1 MGNDPSD
8 MAMDQQNPPLASST
22 SAPIVPSHCGYCAKP
37 WNWQLDKFCAL
48 CGFPQHGTDQE
59 RSNFIYDRGLEK
71 GNKTVADE
79 QVRKA
84 RHALLIVAALN
95 MIPYLIAGGAV
106 LIVTGLV
113 ISCMFLGLAFWTK
126 HKPLPA
132 IITALSLYGLLILLA
147 AIEEP
152 ASLFSGIILKVIVIS
167 ALIYALRALKQPVT
181 SKRK

>member
-1 MGNDPSD
+1 
-8 MAMDQQNPPLASST
+8 MDQQTTSPAPST
-22 SAPIVPSHCGYCAKP
+22 SGATMPAHCGYCAKP
-37 WNWQLDKFCAL
+37 WNWQMDKFCAL
-48 CGFPQHGTDQE
+48 CGFPQHGSDQE

-84 RHALLIVAALN
+84 RHALFVVAALN

-113 ISCMFLGLAFWTK
+113 ISGIFLGLAFWTK

-132 IITALSLYGLLILLA
+132 IITALSLYGLLIVLA
-147 AIEEP
+147 AIENP
-152 ASLFSGIILKVIVIS
+152 TSLFSGIILKVIVIS

-181 SKRK
+181 STRK

>member
-1 MGNDPSD
+1 
-8 MAMDQQNPPLASST
+8 MDQHPPTPTPPTLA
-22 SAPIVPSHCGYCAKP
+22 AIGPIHCGYCAKP
-37 WNWQLDKFCAL
+37 WNWQMDKFCAL

-71 GNKTVADE
+71 GNQTVADE

-95 MIPYLIAGGAV
+95 MIPYLISGDAV

-126 HKPLPA
+126 RKPLPA

-147 AIEEP
+147 AIENP

-181 SKRK
+181 STRK

>member
-1 MGNDPSD
+1 
-8 MAMDQQNPPLASST
+8 MDQPSPPPTPST
-22 SAPIVPSHCGYCAKP
+22 SAANVPAHCGYCAKP
-37 WNWQLDKFCAL
+37 WSWNMDKFCAL

-59 RSNFIYDRGLEK
+59 RSDFIYDRGLEK
-71 GNKTVADE
+71 GNKAVAEE

-95 MIPYLIAGGAV
+95 MVPYLFTGEAAM
-106 LIVTGLV
+106 IVTGLV
-113 ISCMFLGLAFWTK
+113 ISCIFLGLAIWTK

-132 IITALSLYGLLILLA
+132 IITALSLYGLLILVA